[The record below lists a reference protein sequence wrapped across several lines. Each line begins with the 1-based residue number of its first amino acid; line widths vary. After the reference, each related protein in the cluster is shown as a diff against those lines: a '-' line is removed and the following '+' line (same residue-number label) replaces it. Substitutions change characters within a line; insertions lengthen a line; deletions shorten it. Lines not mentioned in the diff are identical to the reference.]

1 MAERFPKPYLDSVP
15 KDPENTPQ
23 MQYTTFPKMGIGAR
37 MSGMPKNNVNGINS
51 LDHVG
56 TDATTTKR

>member
-1 MAERFPKPYLDSVP
+1 MADRFPRPYLDSVP

-23 MQYTTFPKMGIGAR
+23 MEYTKFSKMDIGAR
-37 MSGMPKNNVNGINS
+37 ASGLPKNNVNEIKS

-56 TDATTTKR
+56 GDASKSRG